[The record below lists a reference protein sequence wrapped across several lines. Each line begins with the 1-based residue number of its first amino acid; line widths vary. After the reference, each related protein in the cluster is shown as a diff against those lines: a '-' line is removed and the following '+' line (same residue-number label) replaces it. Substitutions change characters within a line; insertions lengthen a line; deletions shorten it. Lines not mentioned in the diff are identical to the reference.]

1 MVAMQD
7 SSIVID
13 CRNVTKTYRG
23 QHRPALDG
31 VTFQVK
37 QGQRVGL
44 MGANGSGKSTL
55 LKLILNFLRPDTGCI
70 RVFQREDLEDA
81 RRFLGYVSEHQVG
94 LENFTPR
101 ELFEFAARMYA
112 LPSQQAGE
120 RRDALLELSELR
132 EVADDLV
139 EGFSKGMVQR
149 LQIALAI
156 YHDPP
161 ILLLDEPLSGLD
173 PQGQAEVR
181 AMLSQI
187 NGRTILL
194 ATHQLDEI
202 EKFCDSGILLHQGR
216 VRAILDLKAQ
226 KQEIYQITVGSQ
238 IRPHLGQF
246 EAWQPR
252 IIQEESDWITLQFQA
267 TPEIFQ
273 KFLNRCQQQN
283 IPVHRIRSRGI
294 LEDLYLR
301 YVQGNTETSTT

>member
-1 MVAMQD
+1 MPIA
-7 SSIVID
+7 ID
-13 CRNVTKTYRG
+13 CLHVTKTYRG
-23 QHRPALDG
+23 QDRPALDG
-31 VTFQVK
+31 VTFQIK

-55 LKLILNFLRPDTGCI
+55 LKLILNFLRPDAGTI
-70 RVFQREDLEDA
+70 RVLQQENLEDA

-101 ELFEFAARMYA
+101 ELFGFAARMYA
-112 LPSQQAGE
+112 LPPQQAVE
-120 RRDALLELSELR
+120 RRDALLAFSGLKD
-132 EVADDLV
+132 VADDLV

-181 AMLSQI
+181 EMLARI

-202 EKFCDSGILLHQGR
+202 ETFCDAGIILHQGR
-216 VRAILDLKAQ
+216 VRAILDLKAE
-226 KQEIYQITVGSQ
+226 KREIYQITVASS
-238 IRPHLGQF
+238 IRPLLGQF
-246 EAWQPR
+246 EALQPR
-252 IIQEESDWITLQFQA
+252 IIREEPDRVTLQFQA
-267 TPEIFQ
+267 TPDTFQ
-273 KFLNRCQQQN
+273 EFLHRCQQQN
-283 IPVHRIRSRGI
+283 ITVYRIRSRGI

-301 YVQGNTETSTT
+301 YVQGNAETPSP